1 MKIYLKLFGIFGV
14 ILLTQISCSSKN
26 YHQPKGQIENLTPSK
41 YQKTPL
47 TRQSVEITKK
57 TYSFKYKFSSPSNE
71 WFEWSWTYKRLET
84 NEMIN
89 KFGISKSIFEPFQA
103 TEKNVKSRN
112 RIIKTSLFKKDIK
125 IDKKF
130 YKKWNLDDVLNQP
143 FHKWWKTH
151 KELFETPSTVDIDN
165 LNGWTPKPHFRFLR
179 VDTRNNY
186 TNIKKGVLEG
196 IEDLIGQKVDKVSQ
210 FPVTGQP
217 RYDNEIITYNL
228 LIRKLNGEDNESI
241 FEIEKGRFKNI
252 DKPDKGGNFY
262 EKKKFNGKVEVLS
275 ESKLWGSYREYMK
288 LTPKEREIQYAKVD
302 RKEDVFEREEGIYRT
317 RRLKTEGLRIGS
329 QFRSALTLEI
339 NRKMKNYQQILNGV
353 AQGIYREQIEF

>member
-1 MKIYLKLFGIFGV
+1 MKLVHNTPITMRYDYKKRHSESVKLKRKERQRKETTESSERTYFLWFLSLKL
-14 ILLTQISCSSKN
+14 LLEMEELKLGLQK
-26 YHQPKGQIENLTPSK
+26 PKTD
-41 YQKTPL
+41 
-47 TRQSVEITKK
+47 KK
-57 TYSFKYKFSSPSNE
+57 F
-71 WFEWSWTYKRLET
+71 
-84 NEMIN
+84 
-89 KFGISKSIFEPFQA
+89 
-103 TEKNVKSRN
+103 
-112 RIIKTSLFKKDIK
+112 IIGKDIK

-130 YKKWNLDDVLNQP
+130 YKKWDLEEVLNLT
-143 FHKWWKTH
+143 FYKWWKTH

-275 ESKLWGSYREYMK
+275 ESKLWGYYREYMD
-288 LTPKEREIQYAKVD
+288 LSPEERKIQTFKI
-302 RKEDVFEREEGIYRT
+302 RKEYKDEVESDISDAKYRT
-317 RRLKTEGLRIGS
+317 RFKMTLGLRIGRE
-329 QFRSALTLEI
+329 FRSALTLEI
-339 NRKMKNYQQILNGV
+339 NRYMRNYQQILNGV
-353 AQGIYREQIEF
+353 AQGKYRKPVKF

>member
-1 MKIYLKLFGIFGV
+1 MKLVHNTPIKLKTDYRFRKSDDVITTIIDTKRRIQRTEKTETTYFIWFLSLKL
-14 ILLTQISCSSKN
+14 LLEMEKL
-26 YHQPKGQIENLTPSK
+26 GLGL
-41 YQKTPL
+41 QKRKEVL
-47 TRQSVEITKK
+47 
-57 TYSFKYKFSSPSNE
+57 
-71 WFEWSWTYKRLET
+71 
-84 NEMIN
+84 
-89 KFGISKSIFEPFQA
+89 
-103 TEKNVKSRN
+103 
-112 RIIKTSLFKKDIK
+112 IIGKDIK
-125 IDKKF
+125 IDKNY
-130 YKKWNLDDVLNQP
+130 YKEWDLNEVLKLP

-151 KELFETPSTVDIDN
+151 KNLFEVPLSVDIAETSS
-165 LNGWTPKPHFRFLR
+165 WTPKPHFRFLR

-252 DKPDKGGNFY
+252 DKPDKGGNYY
-262 EKKKFNGKVEVLS
+262 EKKGLDGKVKVLS

-288 LTPKEREIQYAKVD
+288 LTPKEREIQYAKV
-302 RKEDVFEREEGIYRT
+302 RKEDVFEREGGIYRT

-339 NRKMKNYQQILNGV
+339 NRYMRNYQQILNGV
-353 AQGIYREQIEF
+353 AQGKYRKPVKF

>member
-1 MKIYLKLFGIFGV
+1 MEELKLG
-14 ILLTQISCSSKN
+14 LQK
-26 YHQPKGQIENLTPSK
+26 PKTD
-41 YQKTPL
+41 
-47 TRQSVEITKK
+47 KK
-57 TYSFKYKFSSPSNE
+57 F
-71 WFEWSWTYKRLET
+71 
-84 NEMIN
+84 
-89 KFGISKSIFEPFQA
+89 
-103 TEKNVKSRN
+103 
-112 RIIKTSLFKKDIK
+112 IIGKDIK

-130 YKKWNLDDVLNQP
+130 YKKWDLDDVLNQP

-241 FEIEKGRFKNI
+241 FENEKDRFKVVEQTDKQGLNAGDI
-252 DKPDKGGNFY
+252 DEDGEYTVKKSKLMTSYDELQSGY
-262 EKKKFNGKVEVLS
+262 EMSPEQKEITKKKVRKPVLDEVEEVRHYERLNQS
-275 ESKLWGSYREYMK
+275 LGLIERREFDS
-288 LTPKEREIQYAKVD
+288 L
-302 RKEDVFEREEGIYRT
+302 
-317 RRLKTEGLRIGS
+317 
-329 QFRSALTLEI
+329 LEKYI
-339 NRKMKNYQQILNGV
+339 NRNMKKYQRILCGV
-353 AQGIYREQIEF
+353 SQGQYRITNFK

>member
-1 MKIYLKLFGIFGV
+1 MKLVRNTPIRMKYDYKKRHPEIVILKREKKRRTETTENPETTYFLWFLSLKL
-14 ILLTQISCSSKN
+14 LLEMEELKLGLQK
-26 YHQPKGQIENLTPSK
+26 PKTD
-41 YQKTPL
+41 
-47 TRQSVEITKK
+47 KK
-57 TYSFKYKFSSPSNE
+57 F
-71 WFEWSWTYKRLET
+71 
-84 NEMIN
+84 
-89 KFGISKSIFEPFQA
+89 
-103 TEKNVKSRN
+103 
-112 RIIKTSLFKKDIK
+112 IIGKDIK

-130 YKKWNLDDVLNQP
+130 YKDWDLDDVSNQP

-151 KELFETPSTVDIDN
+151 KELFEPPTTVEIDN

-186 TNIKKGVLEG
+186 TNIKKEVLKG
-196 IEDLIGQKVDKVSQ
+196 IDNLKGQKVDKVSQ
-210 FPVTGQP
+210 YPVTGKPQ
-217 RYDNEIITYNL
+217 YDNEILKYNL
-228 LIRKLNGEDNESI
+228 LVRNLNGEDNESI
-241 FEIEKGRFKNI
+241 FVNEKGRLKI
-252 DKPDKGGNFY
+252 IEQTDKGGESY

-275 ESKLWGSYREYMK
+275 ESKLWGNYRAYMK

-353 AQGIYREQIEF
+353 AQGKYRKPVKF

>member
-1 MKIYLKLFGIFGV
+1 MKLVHNTPITMRYEYKKRHSESVKLKRKERQRKETTESSERTYFLWFLSLKL
-14 ILLTQISCSSKN
+14 LLEMEELKLGLQK
-26 YHQPKGQIENLTPSK
+26 PKTD
-41 YQKTPL
+41 
-47 TRQSVEITKK
+47 KK
-57 TYSFKYKFSSPSNE
+57 F
-71 WFEWSWTYKRLET
+71 
-84 NEMIN
+84 
-89 KFGISKSIFEPFQA
+89 
-103 TEKNVKSRN
+103 
-112 RIIKTSLFKKDIK
+112 IIGKDIK

-252 DKPDKGGNFY
+252 DKPDKGGNYY
-262 EKKKFNGKVEVLS
+262 EKKGLDGKVKVLS

>member
-1 MKIYLKLFGIFGV
+1 MKLVHNTPITMRYEYKKRHSESVKLKRKERQRKETTESSERTYFLWFLSLKL
-14 ILLTQISCSSKN
+14 LLEMEELKLGLQK
-26 YHQPKGQIENLTPSK
+26 PKTD
-41 YQKTPL
+41 
-47 TRQSVEITKK
+47 KK
-57 TYSFKYKFSSPSNE
+57 F
-71 WFEWSWTYKRLET
+71 
-84 NEMIN
+84 
-89 KFGISKSIFEPFQA
+89 
-103 TEKNVKSRN
+103 
-112 RIIKTSLFKKDIK
+112 IIGKDIK

>member
-1 MKIYLKLFGIFGV
+1 MEELKLG
-14 ILLTQISCSSKN
+14 LQK
-26 YHQPKGQIENLTPSK
+26 PKTD
-41 YQKTPL
+41 
-47 TRQSVEITKK
+47 KK
-57 TYSFKYKFSSPSNE
+57 F
-71 WFEWSWTYKRLET
+71 
-84 NEMIN
+84 
-89 KFGISKSIFEPFQA
+89 
-103 TEKNVKSRN
+103 
-112 RIIKTSLFKKDIK
+112 IIGKDIK

-275 ESKLWGSYREYMK
+275 ESKLWGYYREYMD
-288 LTPKEREIQYAKVD
+288 LSPEERKIQTFKI
-302 RKEDVFEREEGIYRT
+302 RKEYKDEVESDISDAKYRT
-317 RRLKTEGLRIGS
+317 RFKMTLGLRIGRE
-329 QFRSALTLEI
+329 FRSAITLEI
-339 NRKMKNYQQILNGV
+339 NRYMRNYQQILNGV
-353 AQGIYREQIEF
+353 AQGKYRKPVKF

>member
-1 MKIYLKLFGIFGV
+1 MKLIHNTPIKRRYSLGLLRKRTKTESEMIQIKRETKRRKETTESPELSYCLWFLSLKL
-14 ILLTQISCSSKN
+14 LLEMEELKLGLQK
-26 YHQPKGQIENLTPSK
+26 PKTD
-41 YQKTPL
+41 
-47 TRQSVEITKK
+47 KK
-57 TYSFKYKFSSPSNE
+57 F
-71 WFEWSWTYKRLET
+71 
-84 NEMIN
+84 
-89 KFGISKSIFEPFQA
+89 
-103 TEKNVKSRN
+103 
-112 RIIKTSLFKKDIK
+112 IIGKDIK

-130 YKKWNLDDVLNQP
+130 YKKWDLDDVLNQP

-151 KELFETPSTVDIDN
+151 RELFETPSTVDIDN

>member
-1 MKIYLKLFGIFGV
+1 MKLVHNTPITMRYDYKKRHSESVKLKRKERQRKETTESSERTYFLWFLSLKL
-14 ILLTQISCSSKN
+14 LLEMEELKLGLQK
-26 YHQPKGQIENLTPSK
+26 PKTD
-41 YQKTPL
+41 
-47 TRQSVEITKK
+47 KK
-57 TYSFKYKFSSPSNE
+57 F
-71 WFEWSWTYKRLET
+71 
-84 NEMIN
+84 
-89 KFGISKSIFEPFQA
+89 
-103 TEKNVKSRN
+103 
-112 RIIKTSLFKKDIK
+112 IIGKDIK

-130 YKKWNLDDVLNQP
+130 YKKWDLEEVLNLT
-143 FHKWWKTH
+143 FYKWWKTH

-288 LTPKEREIQYAKVD
+288 LTPKEREIQYAKV